1 MTTRNRGNYS
11 GYSDRRSNGMNLV
24 RQGAM
29 LLSLGALSFFLG
41 FFVLARVM
49 PTGHGPG
56 TPGGN
61 ASTPPAAPPDR
72 SGNEAPAP
80 RPLAAQRQ
88 IAAPVYSAP
97 KSNLTPPSTP
107 TSSGGP
113 TIDAVDDSK
122 TQAPASPDDS
132 RSHIG
137 SSDISG
143 AVPGQAQTPSNPLD
157 ATVAPIHHRRRHRR
171 HKSTEASAAAAPAT
185 EVQPPAK
192 LDDGTQPAQQPD
204 APTRDSGKSQ
214 GDGGSGG
221 DNSGGQ

>member
-61 ASTPPAAPPDR
+61 ASAPPATPPDR

-80 RPLAAQRQ
+80 RPFVAQRS
-88 IAAPVYSAP
+88 AVAPITSAP
-97 KSNLTPPSTP
+97 KSNLTSPPTP
-107 TSSGGP
+107 TLSGGP
-113 TIDAVDDSK
+113 TIDAADDGK

-132 RSHIG
+132 RTHIG

-143 AVPGQAQTPSNPLD
+143 AVPNQAQTPSDPLN
-157 ATVAPIHHRRRHRR
+157 ASEAPIHHRRRHRR
-171 HKSTEASAAAAPAT
+171 HKSTEAPVAAAPAT
-185 EVQPPAK
+185 EVQSPAK
-192 LDDGTQPAQQPD
+192 MDDGTQPAQQPD
-204 APTRDSGKSQ
+204 APVRDSGKSQ